1 MVNIQPLGRPIKIR
15 FGAKSETTVC
25 YHGWVSTS
33 PYQNLRVKITTAGA
47 TPRGCCVK
55 ITAENS
61 PGEIETECTSA
72 KNNYRNGGSCAE
84 DVADE
89 SPHTLK
95 KRNAT
100 RMVRNSFGETSIV
113 RLNPE
118 EESYFDVIGDT
129 GKILPKRQAEDY
141 DADAGSSSDITP
153 NPNLINFG
161 EDGDGEII
169 GKSRVR
175 YIDPVDEDSGPASVI
190 TPRKLGIK
198 QPREPETYRFQLLKK
213 TIDIFLK
220 VVPDDAVPHSMIQ
233 TAYDIFYYLY
243 EELDP
248 MIHNPPGMQKKAMEF
263 LENCLAAE
271 PVLNFTTYGCPREI
285 KQLVVDEYVMKKL
298 ETYYEG
304 QPEEL
309 NNVLKSLEHVEIR
322 KDRRYVVE
330 LYDIYVEINWKVAD
344 FSNGDGR
351 SINLINF
358 INKVVLNFHLRLQ
371 MIIYRFS
378 KAKDLRY
385 ARGILGTSNLKIRM
399 QQLDKVAAVGHSLS
413 RYNGTYW
420 LHRPN
425 VDPMLMYAED
435 SKISSG
441 GSDGTREESR
451 LAFAKHLM
459 QEDEQ
464 FSEETLQ
471 SRRSSS
477 EVVRHLSYPFHF
489 PEKLPP
495 GELIWDGLAV
505 CLHAKYSN
513 RRSYFLDSKQWGLTP
528 TLQELGDLF
537 PLSSG

>member
-1 MVNIQPLGRPIKIR
+1 
-15 FGAKSETTVC
+15 
-25 YHGWVSTS
+25 
-33 PYQNLRVKITTAGA
+33 
-47 TPRGCCVK
+47 
-55 ITAENS
+55 
-61 PGEIETECTSA
+61 
-72 KNNYRNGGSCAE
+72 
-84 DVADE
+84 
-89 SPHTLK
+89 
-95 KRNAT
+95 
-100 RMVRNSFGETSIV
+100 
-113 RLNPE
+113 
-118 EESYFDVIGDT
+118 
-129 GKILPKRQAEDY
+129 
-141 DADAGSSSDITP
+141 
-153 NPNLINFG
+153 
-161 EDGDGEII
+161 
-169 GKSRVR
+169 
-175 YIDPVDEDSGPASVI
+175 
-190 TPRKLGIK
+190 
-198 QPREPETYRFQLLKK
+198 
-213 TIDIFLK
+213 
-220 VVPDDAVPHSMIQ
+220 MIQ

-248 MIHNPPGMQKKAMEF
+248 MIHDPPGMQRKAMEF

-344 FSNGDGR
+344 FVHSFCFEHFGNEFNAHHYFESELETLFLFPEVQR
-351 SINLINF
+351 
-358 INKVVLNFHLRLQ
+358 RW
-371 MIIYRFS
+371 FS

-451 LAFAKHLM
+451 LAFAKHLY
-459 QEDEQ
+459 EN
-464 FSEETLQ
+464 
-471 SRRSSS
+471 
-477 EVVRHLSYPFHF
+477 PHF
-489 PEKLPP
+489 PK
-495 GELIWDGLAV
+495 
-505 CLHAKYSN
+505 SN
-513 RRSYFLDSKQWGLTP
+513 IFALKN
-528 TLQELGDLF
+528 
-537 PLSSG
+537 